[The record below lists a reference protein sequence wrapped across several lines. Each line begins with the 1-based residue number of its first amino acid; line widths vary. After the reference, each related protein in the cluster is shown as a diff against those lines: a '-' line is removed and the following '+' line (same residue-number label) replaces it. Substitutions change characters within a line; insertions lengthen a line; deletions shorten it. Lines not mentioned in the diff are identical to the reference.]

1 MFEILHE
8 ISKVKSDSVRA
19 FQKYDVSRYELI
31 NQITKE
37 RNLKYSIHRAIKT
50 YTLISADLEQI
61 QKLAKE
67 SPVTITSLD
76 VNYQIIWKT
85 PRGKVLA
92 ETDTNSEFFLSF
104 REAKPEY
111 KLPAY
116 VLIWKKV

>member
-1 MFEILHE
+1 MFE

-37 RNLKYSIHRAIKT
+37 RNLKYSVHRAIKT
-50 YTLISADLEQI
+50 YTLISTDLEQI

-67 SPVTITSLD
+67 SPITLTSLD

-85 PRGKVLA
+85 SRGKVLA
-92 ETDTNSEFFLSF
+92 ETDSNSEFFLSF

-111 KLPAY
+111 KVPAY